1 MCCSLPP
8 YTPSSAA
15 AERVFSLFSNN
26 FDETQHGLL
35 SDAHEAGFMLMYN
48 DRNPEGFAV
57 CSTKK

>member
-1 MCCSLPP
+1 MCSSLPP
-8 YTPSSAA
+8 PSAA

-35 SDAHEAGFMLMYN
+35 SDAHETGLMLMYN